1 MWAKALFEGL
11 YGSKDQ
17 ASQNIIEDII
27 EELDEARKSSDKTH
41 FAQVL
46 FDRLFNQEPQ
56 HLLTSLGDRL
66 TKSETEVSKE
76 EKEETQAFLEKI
88 KPLKFADYKDSIEI
102 EATD

>member
-1 MWAKALFEGL
+1 M
-11 YGSKDQ
+11 
-17 ASQNIIEDII
+17 
-27 EELDEARKSSDKTH
+27 
-41 FAQVL
+41 L

-88 KPLKFADYKDSIEI
+88 KPLKFADYKDGIEI
-102 EATD
+102 EETD